1 MQLHRNIGVFIPS
14 AASHPVTTCIP
25 RLLFVFLRW
34 SGLVEE
40 PKKQYKLRKTWIF
53 LCCMVL
59 LAWSH
64 TLAGYII
71 YFEAHRTGQILAY
84 LLIMP
89 CSIVIWY
96 TIQQK
101 RKRLMTLMRKLQI
114 MYSSNHVKTS
124 QCFAFIIFG
133 LPLIYCIAL
142 FFCFFTTR
150 SHIGIFD
157 KTLTSPLVRTMFIC
171 IVRCLQFFCFPTF
184 HCVIAL
190 LYCILCLRCT
200 TLIRKLAQEI
210 NMCSPES
217 FGPGDQFSI
226 LRRKSE
232 IDCILDIIQDIF
244 SLPSFFIVLSS
255 FLSLYRVLAFNLTSR
270 VIHYSS
276 LTATVSL
283 FYGVTG
289 FFCFTSI
296 LWVAGG
302 VPVELNKLKEK
313 FYKKVHLRF
322 IVLAIT
328 KEPKYKQEILEAP
341 EFVLTGCG
349 ILSYRRSSILTLVG
363 TLLTYTVLIIN
374 TI

>member
-1 MQLHRNIGVFIPS
+1 MQLPRNIGVFIPS
-14 AASHPVTTCIP
+14 AASHPVTTYIP

-34 SGLVEE
+34 SGLLE
-40 PKKQYKLRKTWIF
+40 T
-53 LCCMVL
+53 
-59 LAWSH
+59 
-64 TLAGYII
+64 
-71 YFEAHRTGQILAY
+71 
-84 LLIMP
+84 
-89 CSIVIWY
+89 
-96 TIQQK
+96 
-101 RKRLMTLMRKLQI
+101 
-114 MYSSNHVKTS
+114 
-124 QCFAFIIFG
+124 
-133 LPLIYCIAL
+133 
-142 FFCFFTTR
+142 
-150 SHIGIFD
+150 
-157 KTLTSPLVRTMFIC
+157 
-171 IVRCLQFFCFPTF
+171 
-184 HCVIAL
+184 L

-210 NMCSPES
+210 NPCSPEA
-217 FGPGDQFSI
+217 FGPGEQFSI

-244 SLPSFFIVLSS
+244 SLPSFFVVFSS

-270 VIHYSS
+270 VIHHSS

-283 FYGVTG
+283 FYGVTV

-313 FYKKVHLRF
+313 FYKKVLLRF

-341 EFVLTGCG
+341 EFVQTGSG
-349 ILSYRRSSILTLVG
+349 ILSYRKSCILTLVG
-363 TLLTYTVLIIN
+363 TLLMYTVLIIN

>member
-1 MQLHRNIGVFIPS
+1 MQLSRNTDVSNPG
-14 AASHPVTTCIP
+14 AASRPVTMCIP

-40 PKKQYKLRKTWIF
+40 PKKQFKLRKTWIF

-59 LAWSH
+59 LAWSY

-89 CSIVIWY
+89 CSIVSWY
-96 TIQQK
+96 AMQQK
-101 RKRLMTLMRKLQI
+101 RKRLITLMRKLQI
-114 MYSSNHVKTS
+114 MYSPNRIKTS
-124 QCFAFIIFG
+124 QCFTFVIFG
-133 LPLIYCIAL
+133 LPLIYYAAL
-142 FFCFFTTR
+142 FFCFITTR
-150 SHIGIFD
+150 SHIGIFE
-157 KTLTSPLVRTMFIC
+157 KTLTSPLERTTFIC
-171 IVRCLQFFCFPTF
+171 IVRYLQFSCFPTF

-190 LYCILCLRCT
+190 LYCILCLRST

-217 FGPGDQFSI
+217 FGPGEQFSI

-232 IDCILDIIQDIF
+232 IDCILDITQDIF
-244 SLPSFFIVLSS
+244 SLPSFFVVFSS

-270 VIHYSS
+270 VIHHSY

-283 FYGVTG
+283 FYGTTG

-296 LWVAGG
+296 LWFDSSGRSAG
-302 VPVELNKLKEK
+302 
-313 FYKKVHLRF
+313 
-322 IVLAIT
+322 
-328 KEPKYKQEILEAP
+328 
-341 EFVLTGCG
+341 
-349 ILSYRRSSILTLVG
+349 
-363 TLLTYTVLIIN
+363 
-374 TI
+374 